1 MLNVLSLKYPTQ
13 TAGKRI
19 PAIQLNGGKIC
30 LVVLFED
37 PRELL
42 TTEIL

>member
-1 MLNVLSLKYPTQ
+1 MLNVLSLKYLSAA
-13 TAGKRI
+13 AGKRF
-19 PAIQLNGGKIC
+19 PAMQLNGGKIC